1 MAEPLPSPSADA
13 AAHEPKVQVTAWVL
27 AGGEGLRMGGVD
39 KGLQPWRGQPL
50 AQWVLEA
57 LQKQADHLGVGANRN
72 HASYAQLLHRA
83 CQASDQSP
91 GPSASGPGNA
101 GVHPDSPELPPRS
114 GPLAGILTALRQ
126 CPSDW
131 LQLAA
136 CDTPKLP
143 DHLVERLLAAARHA
157 GADIA
162 VPVTEE
168 PREGALEERPH
179 WTCALI
185 HKRVTPDLAAA
196 FVKGERKVGQWIRS
210 QRWVTV
216 SFTPAC
222 DFENMNT
229 LETLEAAD
237 ERR

>member
-1 MAEPLPSPSADA
+1 MAEPLPSPGADA
-13 AAHEPKVQVTAWVL
+13 AAPEPKIQVTAWVL
-27 AGGEGLRMGGVD
+27 AGGEGQRMGGVD

-57 LQKQADHLGVGANRN
+57 LRTQADKLGVGANRN
-72 HASYAQLLHRA
+72 QASYAQLLQRA
-83 CQASDQSP
+83 CQASVKSLE
-91 GPSASGPGNA
+91 PSASGPGNA

-114 GPLAGILTALRQ
+114 GPLAGILTALQ
-126 CPSDW
+126 HCPSDW

-136 CDTPKLP
+136 CDTPNLP
-143 DHLVERLLAAARHA
+143 GHLVERLLAAARHA

-162 VPVTEE
+162 VPLTEE
-168 PREGALEERPH
+168 LGADALEERLH

-210 QRWVTV
+210 QSWVAV
-216 SFTPAC
+216 SFAPAC